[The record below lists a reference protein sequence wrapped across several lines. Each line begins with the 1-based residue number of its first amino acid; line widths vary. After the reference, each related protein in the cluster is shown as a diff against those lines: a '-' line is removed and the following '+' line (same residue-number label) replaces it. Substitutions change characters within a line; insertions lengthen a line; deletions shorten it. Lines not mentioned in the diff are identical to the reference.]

1 MNDFRRTTALILI
14 GAFLADADYE
24 LNYQQD
30 ALREARNQLE
40 RKQISQAIAVLGD
53 ACDHA
58 FRGEWT
64 EDRPESYVCKD
75 VFDLLTIKEG
85 GAA

>member
-1 MNDFRRTTALILI
+1 MSNDRRTFALILI

-24 LNYQQD
+24 LNYQQES
-30 ALREARNQLE
+30 LREARAHLE
-40 RKQISQAIAVLGD
+40 RNEIDKAISVLGD

-58 FRGEWT
+58 FRDGWT
-64 EDRPESYVCKD
+64 EDRPESYVCKE
-75 VFDLLTIKEG
+75 VFDLLTIRAG